1 MSERDSDLCALLFKN
16 SCVWPQRGWHG
27 FRASRPGTTPKSP
40 ADLFEQEI
48 TTRHRP
54 GAARLGDAVNQIKNL
69 RHAEPKW

>member
-1 MSERDSDLCALLFKN
+1 LIDLDWKSSFVRVN
-16 SCVWPQRGWHG
+16 SSWKVIYIDFPQ
-27 FRASRPGTTPKSP
+27 KSP
-40 ADLFEQEI
+40 ATPTRQAATKNELTTKN